1 MSLAARLSESLGAF
15 ETPRSLYIH
24 VPFCSSRC
32 AYCDFHS
39 FSASAI
45 SDAAMSSYID
55 RVLARA
61 ESLCGSMAA
70 FPETL
75 YVGGGTPSVLG
86 DALFRRL
93 LEGLR
98 ALFGSGLR
106 EWTLE
111 ANPESLTS
119 AKLDMMVSNKVT
131 RLSIGIQSMDD
142 ESLGILGRGAKAA
155 DNRRAV
161 ALAAGSGLELSA
173 DLIAA
178 LPVPKPGEGRAKGSL
193 SSRRQVTARK
203 KTSLSDSVKFLAG
216 EGFGHLSMYDL
227 VVEEGTRI
235 KRRLDEGELLPADEE
250 SAFEER
256 KEAET
261 ILEDLGYKRYEVSN
275 YCLPGRESLHNGCYW
290 AMNSYLG
297 IGSGAVSTLIVAD
310 PEKASRLGA
319 RLGAG
324 GGAAMRFEEGKD
336 LASYIE
342 DPDGSGALS
351 WISRGDSAFE
361 MVMMALR
368 TSLGLDEKRFRSRFG
383 LEVSRILSRTIKTWN
398 ERFSEGEGRLSLDG
412 PGLDI
417 LNRILVDAL
426 EEMEPY
432 FQEKTGNI

>member
-1 MSLAARLSESLGAF
+1 MNLAARLSESLGAF

-24 VPFCSSRC
+24 IPFCSSRC

-39 FSASAI
+39 FSASTIA
-45 SDAAMSSYID
+45 DAAMSSYID
-55 RVLARA
+55 VLLARA
-61 ESLCGSMAA
+61 ESLCGSMVA
-70 FPETL
+70 FPETI
-75 YVGGGTPSVLG
+75 YIGGGTPTVLG

-98 ALFGSGLR
+98 ALFSFGLR

-111 ANPESLTS
+111 ANPESLTPT
-119 AKLDMMVSNKVT
+119 KIDMMVSNKVT
-131 RLSIGIQSMDD
+131 RLSIGIQSMD
-142 ESLGILGRGAKAA
+142 EEALGILGRGAKVA

-178 LPVPKPGEGRAKGSL
+178 LPVPKPGAGRRKYSL
-193 SSRRQVTARK
+193 P
-203 KTSLSDSVKFLAG
+203 DSAEYLAG
-216 EGFGHLSMYDL
+216 EGFGHLSIYDL

-235 KRRLDEGELLPADEE
+235 KRRLEAGELVSADED

-256 KEAET
+256 KEAEN

-310 PEKASRLGA
+310 PEKAN

-324 GGAAMRFEEGKD
+324 GGAAMRFEEGRD

-342 DPDGSGALS
+342 NPDGSGALS

-368 TSLGLDEKRFRSRFG
+368 TSRGLDERRFRSRFG
-383 LEVSRILSRTIKTWN
+383 LEASRLLSRTIKTWSGH
-398 ERFSEGEGRLSLDG
+398 FSEGEGRLSLDG
-412 PGLDI
+412 SGLDI

-426 EEMEPY
+426 GEMEPY
-432 FQEKTGNI
+432 FQEKAGNL